1 MALIAMAIAAAARQK
16 HEGICSRL
24 APSLRG
30 GELECPAGAKA
41 AEGQGH
47 HRSCPASGGGRD
59 GAPGGRS
66 SSEEQHGCRREA
78 KSKWEAKFMRHRVPD
93 DGRTFASFFSTCCS
107 SHHVRSYVLGILFI
121 RYGRIV

>member
-47 HRSCPASGGGRD
+47 HRSCPASGGGRG

-66 SSEEQHGCRREA
+66 SSEEQHGCRKEA
-78 KSKWEAKFMRHRVPD
+78 KSESCGVRQWRETARRLGRHY
-93 DGRTFASFFSTCCS
+93 FFIQ
-107 SHHVRSYVLGILFI
+107 HIA
-121 RYGRIV
+121 